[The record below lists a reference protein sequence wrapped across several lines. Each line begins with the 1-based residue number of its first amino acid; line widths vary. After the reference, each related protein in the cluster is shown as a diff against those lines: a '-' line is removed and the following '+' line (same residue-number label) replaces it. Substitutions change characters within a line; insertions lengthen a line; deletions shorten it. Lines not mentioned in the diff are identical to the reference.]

1 MVMDVNKTMDL
12 TQAMQTLRWL
22 DEERRKDK
30 ATIATLQER
39 LQEQSQ
45 QLDQQAAQI
54 KDLQT
59 SIAGFEAFL
68 SRINEF
74 EQMVENYK
82 AELVLLIDQR
92 EDTRR
97 KEQAES
103 ERLRRIE
110 YEALS
115 NNLHR
120 MERELQVLPRYDEEI
135 SARKAE
141 EQRLS
146 EAVQRL
152 SERVAA
158 VSKRSEDRVQT
169 VTYLE
174 EQRRADNRRIGELE
188 SETTEVRQKVETLVK
203 RSMLLEDTIQKQ
215 RARIEAAVQS
225 TKKYEKPI
233 EELRVADFQRE
244 QKMRQYLDQGE
255 QVAGELERLRSQTGG
270 FLEQQQAV
278 KRELDR
284 LEPFR
289 ERIETRQNEI
299 AQRQRLA
306 EEQIKRQW
314 EEWEIAQQKRRKKE
328 EVLTEERWRQQAQT
342 NEEVGEQLS
351 SRVYPRLRLYQQQL
365 DVLWELRRND
375 ATVML
380 KSAQDVYDSLIAPVD
395 EQLEVLRSEAG
406 NGHSTE

>member
-45 QLDQQAAQI
+45 QLGQQAAQI

-68 SRINEF
+68 SRISEF

-82 AELVLLIDQR
+82 AETVLLMDQR
-92 EDTRR
+92 EDARR

-115 NNLHR
+115 NHLHR
-120 MERELQVLPRYDEEI
+120 MERDLQVLPRYDEEI

-152 SERVAA
+152 SEQVKV

-169 VTYLE
+169 VAYLE

-203 RSMLLEDTIQKQ
+203 RSMLLEDTFQKQ
-215 RARIEAAVQS
+215 RAHIEDAVQA

-255 QVAGELERLRSQTGG
+255 RVAGELERLRSQTGG

-342 NEEVGEQLS
+342 NEDVSEQLS
-351 SRVYPRLRLYQQQL
+351 SRIYPVLRLHQQQL

-395 EQLEVLRSEAG
+395 EQLEILRSETG
-406 NGHSTE
+406 NGHNTE

>member
-45 QLDQQAAQI
+45 QLGLQAAQI

-68 SRINEF
+68 SRISEF

-82 AELVLLIDQR
+82 AETVLLMDQR
-92 EDTRR
+92 EDARR

-115 NNLHR
+115 NHLHR
-120 MERELQVLPRYDEEI
+120 MERDLQVLPRYDEEI

-152 SERVAA
+152 SEQVKV

-169 VTYLE
+169 VAYLE

-203 RSMLLEDTIQKQ
+203 RSMLLEDTFQKQ
-215 RARIEAAVQS
+215 RAHIEDAVQA

-255 QVAGELERLRSQTGG
+255 RVAGELERLRSQTGG

-342 NEEVGEQLS
+342 NEDVSEQLS
-351 SRVYPRLRLYQQQL
+351 SRIYPVLRLHQQQL

-395 EQLEVLRSEAG
+395 EQLEILRSETG
-406 NGHSTE
+406 NGHNTE